1 MTVHRTH
8 PPTRAMRESP
18 DIDQLRRQ
26 ARELLEAYRAQSPDA
41 VVEVDAHHR
50 TATPDTFALHDAQFV
65 LARSYGFE
73 SWPKLKAAVEGVTTK
88 RLHEAVQKGDLGAV
102 RALLARRPE
111 IVDLLREGPSGFEI
125 RAIHIAVMARDVEM
139 TRLLLEAGADTRDG
153 IWPNRD
159 ATSPRTIAEERGYDE
174 IVALMTAQ
182 EEKRGARSVN
192 AHGDGVRRLRD
203 AMMTGGEEAVIAVFE
218 SEPGLAGMCPPDG
231 VTMLHRAAQYGLLR
245 VARWL
250 LDHGADVN
258 QPSQP
263 DFWRWKGRTPLEFA
277 VWEYAA
283 DSGRS
288 AREAMAA
295 LLIERG
301 AELTPLAAAALGRWD
316 YLASCPLDSLQGK
329 AVLQAAVRGDRPDVL
344 RRLLERGLDPN
355 ERMQL
360 GQLEDQTFSSGG
372 PLLEAVNTGRIDMA
386 RLLLAHG
393 ADPNASVYTAGSPT
407 CCGLYRRLPAYARA
421 RPGHDRFDGRTRRL
435 DRRRRPSATSATSE
449 LARRMLEGE
458 IDPHLES
465 GTSSGQTVAEQILWS
480 GASGRSAEIVR
491 MALERIDWP
500 RDDPRWF
507 WMLWRPLPGHQDLNE
522 AEQAD
527 SRATFRLILERC
539 DPNLRAL
546 ESGQTMLHEVIARD
560 HGVGVSLAT
569 MLLDAGARTDI
580 RDEFLKSTPLGWACR
595 WGRVELV
602 DTAAGSRGGSDRG
615 RGRAV
620 GHTARVGRTAA
631 PCGDRLD
638 PPAARSWPI
647 AVLAEVRS
655 RAACSENAGPD

>member
-1 MTVHRTH
+1 MARPGEELVMTVRPTH
-8 PPTRAMRESP
+8 PPTRVMRENP

-41 VVEVDAHHR
+41 VLEVEAYHR
-50 TATPDTFALHDAQFV
+50 TATPHTFALHDAQFV
-65 LARSYGFE
+65 LARAYGFE
-73 SWPKLKAAVEGVTTK
+73 SWPKLKAGVEGVTTK
-88 RLHEAVQKGDLGAV
+88 RLHEAVKKGDLDAV

-111 IVDLLREGPSGFEI
+111 IVDLLPGGPSGSEI
-125 RAIHIAVMARDVEM
+125 RALHIAVMARDVEM

-159 ATSPRTIAEERGYDE
+159 ATGPRTIAEERGYDE
-174 IVALMTAQ
+174 IVALMTAH
-182 EEKRGARSVN
+182 EEKRGARVVN
-192 AHGDGVRRLRD
+192 ALDDGVRRLRD

-218 SEPGLAGMCPPDG
+218 SEPALADMCPPDG

-258 QPSQP
+258 KPSQP

-277 VWEYAA
+277 VWEFAA
-283 DSGRS
+283 DSDRS

-316 YLASCPLDSLQGK
+316 YLASCPLESLQGK

-393 ADPNASVYTAGSPT
+393 ADPNASVYTAGSAT
-407 CCGLYRRLPAYARA
+407 GAAYNGGS
-421 RPGHDRFDGRTRRL
+421 PRTHAPDQAMIDL
-435 DRRRRPSATSATSE
+435 MVEHGGWIDAGSVGYMGNVE
-449 LARRMLEGE
+449 LAGRMLQGDV
-458 IDPHLES
+458 DPHLES
-465 GTSSGQTVAEQILWS
+465 GTVEEALLWG
-480 GASGRSAEIVR
+480 GASGRRAEIVR
-491 MALERIDWP
+491 MALERVDWP
-500 RDDPRWF
+500 RDDIRWF
-507 WMLWRPLPGHQDLNE
+507 WILWRPLPGHRDLTA

-527 SRATFRLILERC
+527 SCATFRQILERC
-539 DPNLRAL
+539 DPNLRST

-560 HGVGVSLAT
+560 HGVGVALAT

-595 WGRVELV
+595 WGRVALVELLLARGA
-602 DTAAGSRGGSDRG
+602 DPIEAGAEPWATPLAWAERRHHAGIASILRQHGAG
-615 RGRAV
+615 R
-620 GHTARVGRTAA
+620 
-631 PCGDRLD
+631 
-638 PPAARSWPI
+638 
-647 AVLAEVRS
+647 
-655 RAACSENAGPD
+655 

>member
-8 PPTRAMRESP
+8 PPTRAMRDNP
-18 DIDQLRRQ
+18 DIDQLKRQ
-26 ARELLEAYRAQSPDA
+26 ARELLEAYRAQSPDTII
-41 VVEVDAHHR
+41 EVAAHHR
-50 TATPDTFALHDAQFV
+50 TATPETFALHDAQFV

-73 SWPKLKAAVEGVTTK
+73 SWPKLKAAVDGVTTT
-88 RLHEAVQKGDLGAV
+88 RLHEAVQKRDLGAV

-159 ATSPRTIAEERGYDE
+159 ATGPRTIAEERGYDE
-174 IVALMTAQ
+174 VVALMTAH
-182 EEKRGARSVN
+182 EEKRGARVVN
-192 AHGDGVRRLRD
+192 ALDDGVRRLRD

-218 SEPGLAGMCPPDG
+218 SEPALADMCPPDG

-258 QPSQP
+258 KPSQP

-277 VWEYAA
+277 VWEFAA
-283 DSGRS
+283 DSDRS

-316 YLASCPLDSLQGK
+316 YLASCPLESLQGK

-344 RRLLERGLDPN
+344 RRLLGRGLDPN
-355 ERMQL
+355 ERMPL

-372 PLLEAVNTGRIDMA
+372 PLLEAVNTGQIDMA

-393 ADPNASVYTAGSPT
+393 ADPNASVYTAGSAT
-407 CCGLYRRLPAYARA
+407 GAAYN
-421 RPGHDRFDGRTRRL
+421 GRSPRTHAPDQAMIDLMVQHGGWIDAASVGYIRNV
-435 DRRRRPSATSATSE
+435 E
-449 LARRMLEGE
+449 LARRMLQGE
-458 IDPHLES
+458 IDPHPES
-465 GTSSGQTVAEQILWS
+465 GTFSGEKVAEQILWG

-500 RDDPRWF
+500 RDNSRWF
-507 WMLWRPLPGHQDLNE
+507 WLLWRPLPGHRDLDE
-522 AEQAD
+522 VEQAD
-527 SRATFRLILERC
+527 SRATFRLILDRC
-539 DPNLRAL
+539 DPNLQAP

-560 HGVGVSLAT
+560 HGVGVALAT

-595 WGRVELV
+595 WGRVALVELLL
-602 DTAAGSRGGSDRG
+602 G
-615 RGRAV
+615 RGADPIEAGAEPWATPLAWAERRQHA
-620 GHTARVGRTAA
+620 GIASILRQHGA
-631 PCGDRLD
+631 DR
-638 PPAARSWPI
+638 
-647 AVLAEVRS
+647 
-655 RAACSENAGPD
+655 

>member
-1 MTVHRTH
+1 
-8 PPTRAMRESP
+8 MRETP
-18 DIDQLRRQ
+18 EIDQLKRQ

-41 VVEVDAHHR
+41 VIEVAAHHR
-50 TATPDTFALHDAQFV
+50 TAMPATFALHDAQFV

-73 SWPKLKAAVEGVTTK
+73 SWPKLKAAVDGVTTT
-88 RLHEAVQKGDLGAV
+88 RLHDAVKNGDIGAA

-111 IVDLLREGPSGFEI
+111 IVDLLRGGPSGFEM
-125 RAIHIAVMARDVEM
+125 RALHIAVMKHDVEM
-139 TRLLLEAGADTRDG
+139 TRLLLEAGADTRGG

-159 ATSPRTIAEERGYDE
+159 ATGPRTIAEERGYDE
-174 IVALMTAQ
+174 IVALMTAH
-182 EEKRGARSVN
+182 EEKRGARVVN
-192 AHGDGVRRLRD
+192 AHADGVRRLGD
-203 AMMTGGEEAVIAVFE
+203 AMMTGGEEAVISVFE

-245 VARWL
+245 VAKWL
-250 LDHGADVN
+250 LDHGTDVN
-258 QPSQP
+258 KPSQP

-277 VWEYAA
+277 IWEFAA
-283 DSGRS
+283 DSDRS

-316 YLASCPLDSLQGK
+316 YLASCPLESVQGK
-329 AVLQAAVRGDRPDVL
+329 AVLQAAVRGDRLDVL
-344 RRLLERGLDPN
+344 RRLLEQGLDPN

-360 GQLEDQTFSSGG
+360 GQLEEQTFSSGG

-393 ADPNASVYTAGSPT
+393 ADPNASVFTSGSATAAAYNGGSP
-407 CCGLYRRLPAYARA
+407 
-421 RPGHDRFDGRTRRL
+421 RTHAPDQAMIDLMVEHGGWIDAASVGYIRNV
-435 DRRRRPSATSATSE
+435 E

-465 GTSSGQTVAEQILWS
+465 GTFSGEKVAEQILWS
-480 GASGRSAEIVR
+480 GASGRSVEIVR
-491 MALERIDWP
+491 MALGRIDWP

-507 WMLWRPLPGHQDLNE
+507 WMLWRPLPGHKDLND

-527 SRATFRLILERC
+527 CRESFRLILERC
-539 DPNLRAL
+539 DPNLRAS

-560 HGVGVSLAT
+560 HGVGVSLASI
-569 MLLDAGARTDI
+569 LLDAGAHTDV

-602 DTAAGSRGGSDRG
+602 KLLLARGADPIEGEAEPWATPLAWAERRQHPGIASILRQRGADR
-615 RGRAV
+615 
-620 GHTARVGRTAA
+620 
-631 PCGDRLD
+631 
-638 PPAARSWPI
+638 
-647 AVLAEVRS
+647 
-655 RAACSENAGPD
+655 

>member
-1 MTVHRTH
+1 
-8 PPTRAMRESP
+8 MRENP

-41 VVEVDAHHR
+41 VLEVEACHR
-50 TATPDTFALHDAQFV
+50 TATPATFALHDAQFV

-88 RLHEAVQKGDLGAV
+88 RLHEAVKKGDIGAV

-111 IVDLLREGPSGFEI
+111 IVDLLPGGPSGSEI
-125 RAIHIAVMARDVEM
+125 RALHIAVMARDVEM

-159 ATSPRTIAEERGYDE
+159 ATGPRTIAEERGYDE
-174 IVALMTAQ
+174 IVALMTAH
-182 EEKRGARSVN
+182 EEKRGARVVN
-192 AHGDGVRRLRD
+192 ALDDGVRRLRD
-203 AMMTGGEEAVIAVFE
+203 ATMTGGEEAVIAVFE
-218 SEPGLAGMCPPDG
+218 SEPALAGMCPPDG

-258 QPSQP
+258 KPSQP

-277 VWEYAA
+277 VWEFAA
-283 DSGRS
+283 DSDRS
-288 AREAMAA
+288 LGAEARGAKAAVREAMAA

-301 AELTPLAAAALGRWD
+301 AELTPVAAAALGRWD
-316 YLASCPLDSLQGK
+316 YLASCPLESLQGK

-344 RRLLERGLDPN
+344 GRLLERGLDPN

-360 GQLEDQTFSSGG
+360 GQLEEQTFSSGG

-393 ADPNASVYTAGSPT
+393 ADPNASVYTAGAAIGAAYNGGSP
-407 CCGLYRRLPAYARA
+407 
-421 RPGHDRFDGRTRRL
+421 RTHAPDQAMIDL
-435 DRRRRPSATSATSE
+435 MVEHGGWIDAGAVGYMGNVE
-449 LARRMLEGE
+449 LAGRMLQGE
-458 IDPHLES
+458 ADPHLAS
-465 GTSSGQTVAEQILWS
+465 GTLEEALLWG
-480 GASGRSAEIVR
+480 GASGRRAEIVR

-500 RDDPRWF
+500 RDDIRWF
-507 WMLWRPLPGHQDLNE
+507 WILWRPLPGHRDLTE

-527 SRATFRLILERC
+527 SCATFRQILERC
-539 DPNLRAL
+539 DPNLRSTD
-546 ESGQTMLHEVIARD
+546 SGQTMLHEVIARD
-560 HGVGVSLAT
+560 HGVGVALAT

-580 RDEFLKSTPLGWACR
+580 RDYFLKSTPLGWACR

-602 DTAAGSRGGSDRG
+602 KLLLARGTDPIESEAEPWATPLSWAERRQHAGIASILRQHGADR
-615 RGRAV
+615 
-620 GHTARVGRTAA
+620 
-631 PCGDRLD
+631 
-638 PPAARSWPI
+638 
-647 AVLAEVRS
+647 
-655 RAACSENAGPD
+655 

>member
-1 MTVHRTH
+1 MTVRRTH
-8 PPTRAMRESP
+8 PPTRAMREIP

-41 VVEVDAHHR
+41 VLEVDAYHR
-50 TATPDTFALHDAQFV
+50 TATLDTFALHDAQFV

-88 RLHEAVQKGDLGAV
+88 RLHEAVKKSDLGAV

-111 IVDLLREGPSGFEI
+111 IVDLLPGGPSGSEI
-125 RAIHIAVMARDVEM
+125 RALHIAVMARDVEM

-182 EEKRGARSVN
+182 GEKRGAHSVN
-192 AHGDGVRRLRD
+192 AHGDSVRRLGD

-218 SEPGLAGMCPPDG
+218 SEPGLADICPPDG

-245 VARWL
+245 VAKWL

-258 QPSQP
+258 KQSQP
-263 DFWRWKGRTPLEFA
+263 DFWRSKGRTPLEFA
-277 VWEYAA
+277 VWECAP

-288 AREAMAA
+288 PSEAMAA
-295 LLIERG
+295 LLIEHG
-301 AELTPLAAAALGRWD
+301 AELTPIAAGALGRWD
-316 YLASCPLDSLQGK
+316 YLESCPLDSLRGK
-329 AVLQAAVRGDRPDVL
+329 GVLQAAVRGDRPDVL
-344 RRLLERGLDPN
+344 RRLLELGLDPN
-355 ERMQL
+355 EGMQL

-372 PLLEAVNTGRIDMA
+372 PLLEAVNTERIDMA

-393 ADPNASVYTAGSPT
+393 AHPNASVFTAGSATAAAHTGGSP
-407 CCGLYRRLPAYARA
+407 RRHAPDQAMIDLMVEH
-421 RPGHDRFDGRTRRL
+421 GGWID
-435 DRRRRPSATSATSE
+435 ATSVGYMRNVE
-449 LARRMLEGE
+449 LARRMLQGE
-458 IDPHLES
+458 VDPHLES
-465 GTSSGQTVAEQILWS
+465 GTVEEQILWS
-480 GASGRSAEIVR
+480 GASGRSVEIVR

-500 RDDPRWF
+500 RDDTRWF
-507 WMLWRPLPGHQDLNE
+507 SMLWRPLPGHRDLNE

-527 SRATFRLILERC
+527 SCATFRLILERC
-539 DPNLRAL
+539 DPNIRAA

-560 HGVGVSLAT
+560 HGVGVALAT
-569 MLLDAGARTDI
+569 ILLDGCARTDI

-595 WGRVELV
+595 WGRVALVELLLARGA
-602 DTAAGSRGGSDRG
+602 DPIEAGAEPWATPLAWAERRHHAAIVSILRQRGAG
-615 RGRAV
+615 R
-620 GHTARVGRTAA
+620 
-631 PCGDRLD
+631 
-638 PPAARSWPI
+638 
-647 AVLAEVRS
+647 
-655 RAACSENAGPD
+655 

>member
-1 MTVHRTH
+1 MTVRRTHSLPERLSGVPH
-8 PPTRAMRESP
+8 PPTRVMREDP

-41 VVEVDAHHR
+41 VLEVDAYHR
-50 TATPDTFALHDAQFV
+50 TATTDTFALHDAQFV
-65 LARSYGFE
+65 LARAYGFE

-88 RLHEAVQKGDLGAV
+88 RLHEAVKKGDLGAA

-111 IVDLLREGPSGFEI
+111 IVDLLCEGPSGFEI

-139 TRLLLEAGADTRDG
+139 TRLLLDAGADTRHG

-159 ATSPRTIAEERGYDE
+159 ATGPRTIAEERGYDE
-174 IVALMTAQ
+174 IVALMTAH

-192 AHGDGVRRLRD
+192 AQGDGVRRLGD
-203 AMMTGGEEAVIAVFE
+203 AMMTGGEEAVMAVFE
-218 SEPGLAGMCPPDG
+218 SEPALAGMCPPDG

-277 VWEYAA
+277 VWEFAA
-283 DSGRS
+283 DSDRA

-295 LLIERG
+295 LLIDRG

-316 YLASCPLDSLQGK
+316 YLASCPLDSLHGK

-344 RRLLERGLDPN
+344 RRLLELGLDPN

-393 ADPNASVYTAGSPT
+393 ADPNASVYTAGSAT
-407 CCGLYRRLPAYARA
+407 AAAYTGGSPRTHAPDQA
-421 RPGHDRFDGRTRRL
+421 MIDLMVEHGGRIDAAAAGYIRNV
-435 DRRRRPSATSATSE
+435 E
-449 LARRMLEGE
+449 LARRMLQGE

-465 GTSSGQTVAEQILWS
+465 GTFSGEKVAEQILWG
-480 GASGRSAEIVR
+480 GASSRSAEIVR

-500 RDDPRWF
+500 RDDLRWF
-507 WMLWRPLPGHQDLNE
+507 WMLWRPLPGHRDLDE
-522 AEQAD
+522 VEQAD
-527 SRATFRLILERC
+527 SRATFRLILDRC
-539 DPNLRAL
+539 DPNLRAP

-560 HGVGVSLAT
+560 HGVGVALAT
-569 MLLDAGARTDI
+569 ILLDAGARTDI
-580 RDEFLKSTPLGWACR
+580 RDEFLQSTPLGWACR
-595 WGRVELV
+595 WGRVALVELLLARGA
-602 DTAAGSRGGSDRG
+602 DPIEAGAEPWATPLAWAERRHDAGIASILRHHGAG
-615 RGRAV
+615 R
-620 GHTARVGRTAA
+620 
-631 PCGDRLD
+631 
-638 PPAARSWPI
+638 
-647 AVLAEVRS
+647 
-655 RAACSENAGPD
+655 

>member
-1 MTVHRTH
+1 MTARRTH
-8 PPTRAMRESP
+8 PPTRAMRENP

-41 VVEVDAHHR
+41 VVEVGAYHR

-88 RLHEAVQKGDLGAV
+88 RLHDAVQKGDLGAV
-102 RALLARRPE
+102 RALLAQRPE

-203 AMMTGGEEAVIAVFE
+203 AMMIGGEEAVIAVFE
-218 SEPGLAGMCPPDG
+218 SEPGLAGMRPPDG

-245 VARWL
+245 VATWL

-258 QPSQP
+258 KPSQP
-263 DFWRWKGRTPLEFA
+263 DFWQWKGRTPLEFA
-277 VWEYAA
+277 VWECVA
-283 DSGRS
+283 DSDRS
-288 AREAMAA
+288 TREAMAA

-316 YLASCPLDSLQGK
+316 YLGSCPLESLQGRG
-329 AVLQAAVRGDRPDVL
+329 VLQAAVRGDRHDVL
-344 RRLLERGLDPN
+344 RRLLELGLDPN

-393 ADPNASVYTAGSPT
+393 ADPNASVYTAGSAAAA
-407 CCGLYRRLPAYARA
+407 AYTGGSPRTHAPNRA
-421 RPGHDRFDGRTRRL
+421 MIDLMVEHGGWIDAASVGYIRNV
-435 DRRRRPSATSATSE
+435 E
-449 LARRMLEGE
+449 LARRMLEDE

-465 GTSSGQTVAEQILWS
+465 GTFSGEKVAEQILWS

-539 DPNLRAL
+539 DPNIRAP

-595 WGRVELV
+595 WGRVALVELLLV
-602 DTAAGSRGGSDRG
+602 RGADPIEAGSEPWATPLAWAERRHHAGIASILRQRGAG
-615 RGRAV
+615 R
-620 GHTARVGRTAA
+620 
-631 PCGDRLD
+631 
-638 PPAARSWPI
+638 
-647 AVLAEVRS
+647 
-655 RAACSENAGPD
+655 

>member
-1 MTVHRTH
+1 MAARIH
-8 PPTRAMRESP
+8 PPTRVMRETP

-41 VVEVDAHHR
+41 VLEVEACHR
-50 TATPDTFALHDAQFV
+50 TATSDTFALHDAQFV

-73 SWPKLKAAVEGVTTK
+73 SWPKLKAAVDGVTTK
-88 RLHEAVQKGDLGAV
+88 RLHEAVKSRDLDAV

-111 IVDLLREGPSGFEI
+111 IVDLLPGGPSGFEI
-125 RAIHIAVMARDVEM
+125 RALHIAVMARDVEM
-139 TRLLLEAGADTRDG
+139 TRLLLEAGADTRVG

-174 IVALMTAQ
+174 IVALMTAH
-182 EEKRGARSVN
+182 EEKRGARSID

-203 AMMTGGEEAVIAVFE
+203 AILTGGEEAVIAVFE
-218 SEPGLAGMCPPDG
+218 SEPALAAMCPPDG

-250 LDHGADVN
+250 LDHGAEVN
-258 QPSQP
+258 TQSQP

-277 VWEYAA
+277 VWEFAA
-283 DSGRS
+283 DSDRA
-288 AREAMAA
+288 ARDGMAA

-316 YLASCPLDSLQGK
+316 SLASCSLDTLQGK
-329 AVLQAAVRGDRPDVL
+329 AVLQAAVRGNRPETL

-355 ERMQL
+355 ERMPL

-386 RLLLAHG
+386 QLLLERG
-393 ADPNASVYTAGSPT
+393 ADPNASVYTAGSAT
-407 CCGLYRRLPAYARA
+407 AAAYNGGS
-421 RPGHDRFDGRTRRL
+421 PRTHAPDQAMIDLMVEHGGWIDAASVGYIRNV
-435 DRRRRPSATSATSE
+435 E
-449 LARRMLEGE
+449 LARRMLAGE
-458 IDPHLES
+458 LDPHLEP
-465 GTSSGQTVAEQILWS
+465 GAFAGNTVEAILWG
-480 GASGRSAEIVR
+480 GASGRSVEIVR

-507 WMLWRPLPGHQDLNE
+507 WMLWRPLPGYRDLDE
-522 AEQAD
+522 VEQAD

-539 DPNLRAL
+539 DPNLRAP
-546 ESGQTMLHEVIARD
+546 ESGQAMLHEVIARD

-569 MLLDAGARTDI
+569 ILLDAGARMDI

-595 WGRVELV
+595 WGRVALV
-602 DTAAGSRGGSDRG
+602 DLLLARGADPIEAGAEPWATPLAWAERHRHAEIASILGRHGAGRSRG
-615 RGRAV
+615 
-620 GHTARVGRTAA
+620 
-631 PCGDRLD
+631 
-638 PPAARSWPI
+638 
-647 AVLAEVRS
+647 
-655 RAACSENAGPD
+655 

>member
-1 MTVHRTH
+1 MRLSLSGGRTF
-8 PPTRAMRESP
+8 
-18 DIDQLRRQ
+18 Q
-26 ARELLEAYRAQSPDA
+26 APE
-41 VVEVDAHHR
+41 
-50 TATPDTFALHDAQFV
+50 TFALHDAQFV

-73 SWPKLKAAVEGVTTK
+73 SWPKLTAAVDGVTTR

-159 ATSPRTIAEERGYDE
+159 ATGPRTIAEERGYDE
-174 IVALMTAQ
+174 IVSLMTAQ
-182 EEKRGARSVN
+182 EEQRGARSVN
-192 AHGDGVRRLRD
+192 AHDGVHGLRD

-218 SEPGLAGMCPPDG
+218 SEPALADMCPPDG

-258 QPSQP
+258 KPSQP

-277 VWEYAA
+277 VWEFAA
-283 DSGRS
+283 DSDRS
-288 AREAMAA
+288 AREAIAA

-329 AVLQAAVRGDRPDVL
+329 GLLQAAVRGDRPDVL

-360 GQLEDQTFSSGG
+360 GQIEDQTFSSGG
-372 PLLEAVNTGRIDMA
+372 MF
-386 RLLLAHG
+386 
-393 ADPNASVYTAGSPT
+393 S
-407 CCGLYRRLPAYARA
+407 
-421 RPGHDRFDGRTRRL
+421 
-435 DRRRRPSATSATSE
+435 
-449 LARRMLEGE
+449 GE
-458 IDPHLES
+458 K
-465 GTSSGQTVAEQILWS
+465 VAEQILWS
-480 GASGRSAEIVR
+480 GASGRTVEIVR
-491 MALERIDWP
+491 MALDRIDWP

-507 WMLWRPLPGHQDLNE
+507 WMLWRPLPGHQDLND
-522 AEQAD
+522 AEQVD
-527 SRATFRLILERC
+527 SSATFRLILERC
-539 DPNLRAL
+539 DPNLRAG

-569 MLLDAGARTDI
+569 MLLDAGARTDA
-580 RDEFLKSTPLGWACR
+580 RDEFLNSTPLGWACR
-595 WGRVELV
+595 WGRMELV
-602 DTAAGSRGGSDRG
+602 KLLLARGADPIEPEAEPWATPLAWAERRQHSGIAAILRKHGADR
-615 RGRAV
+615 
-620 GHTARVGRTAA
+620 
-631 PCGDRLD
+631 
-638 PPAARSWPI
+638 
-647 AVLAEVRS
+647 
-655 RAACSENAGPD
+655 

>member
-8 PPTRAMRESP
+8 PPTRAMRDNP
-18 DIDQLRRQ
+18 DVDQLKRQ
-26 ARELLEAYRAQSPDA
+26 ARELLEGYRAQSPDA
-41 VVEVDAHHR
+41 IIEVAAHHR
-50 TATPDTFALHDAQFV
+50 TATPQTFALHDAQFV

-73 SWPKLKAAVEGVTTK
+73 SWPKLKAAVDGVTTT

-245 VARWL
+245 VAKWL

-258 QPSQP
+258 KQSQP
-263 DFWRWKGRTPLEFA
+263 DFWRWKARTPLEFA
-277 VWEYAA
+277 VWECAA

-288 AREAMAA
+288 ASEAMAA

-301 AELTPLAAAALGRWD
+301 AGLTPLAAAALGRWD
-316 YLASCPLDSLQGK
+316 YLASCAPDSLQGK
-329 AVLQAAVRGDRPDVL
+329 GVLQAAVRGDRPDVL
-344 RRLLERGLDPN
+344 RRLLETGLDPN

-393 ADPNASVYTAGSPT
+393 ADPNASVFTAGSATAAAYTGGSP
-407 CCGLYRRLPAYARA
+407 RRHEPDQAMIDVMVQHGGWIDA
-421 RPGHDRFDGRTRRL
+421 
-435 DRRRRPSATSATSE
+435 PSVGYLRNVE

-458 IDPHLES
+458 LDPHLES
-465 GTSSGQTVAEQILWS
+465 GAFSGNPVEAILWS
-480 GASGRSAEIVR
+480 GASARSAEIVG

-507 WMLWRPLPGHQDLNE
+507 WMLWRPLPGHQDLTE

-539 DPNLRAL
+539 DPNLRAP

-569 MLLDAGARTDI
+569 MLLDAGARPDI

-602 DTAAGSRGGSDRG
+602 TLLLTRGADPIEPGAEPWATPLAWAERRQHAGIASILRQHGADR
-615 RGRAV
+615 
-620 GHTARVGRTAA
+620 
-631 PCGDRLD
+631 
-638 PPAARSWPI
+638 
-647 AVLAEVRS
+647 
-655 RAACSENAGPD
+655 